1 MKYDQLVQLYFER
14 STALQNYWTL
24 YVVIVGGLL
33 AFASMR
39 QTWSKSDIPAT
50 ILISILFIVFAYRNC
65 GAIQDVTQQRQAA
78 VDAIHVVE
86 SSPDAPSPM
95 VSSKIDPTLISPDFS
110 VARNFH
116 IAGDVLTLAAL
127 WMMHRRRRLTVAA
140 AGARATA

>member
-39 QTWSKSDIPAT
+39 QGWSKSDIPAT

-65 GAIQDVTQQRQAA
+65 GAIQDVTLQRQATI
-78 VDAIHVVE
+78 DAIHAVE
-86 SSPDAPSPM
+86 ATPDAPSPQ
-95 VSSKIDPTLISPDFS
+95 VSGKIDPTLISPDYS

-116 IAGDVLTLAAL
+116 LAGDILTIAAL

-140 AGARATA
+140 TAHPAT